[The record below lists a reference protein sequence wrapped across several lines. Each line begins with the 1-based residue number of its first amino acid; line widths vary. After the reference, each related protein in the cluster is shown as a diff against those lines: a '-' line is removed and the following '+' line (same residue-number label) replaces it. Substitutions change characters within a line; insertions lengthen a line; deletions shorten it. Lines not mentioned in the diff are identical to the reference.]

1 MPPAS
6 KTAIQQTVLDG
17 FGEVVFGD
25 VFYAFDVGDGAGDT
39 ADFVEGAGA
48 QAHFVHGLLHQEQA

>member
-25 VFYAFDVGDGAGDT
+25 VFYALYIGNGAGDT

-48 QAHFVHGLLHQEQA
+48 QAHFIHRLLHEEQA